1 VERRGEGL
9 TTEDLAG
16 RGAEER
22 ELTVEEAD
30 RSEGERASDES
41 SPAREQ
47 EGREREPIVAGPSA
61 ETPIVLDEREA
72 PEGRASER
80 TAGPVP
86 PAPPSDVAPERVD
99 LGEPRREDADAV
111 RASSAVGPLMAD
123 ADRDEFVS
131 RWREIQFRF
140 VEKPRDAVEQ
150 ADGLVA
156 EVMQRLAQMF
166 ADERANLESQWSH
179 GDEVSTEELRIAF
192 QRYRE
197 FFDRLLET

>member
-16 RGAEER
+16 RGAHET
-22 ELTVEEAD
+22 ELSVEEED
-30 RSEGERASDES
+30 RSEEERASDEG
-41 SPAREQ
+41 SPVAEH

-61 ETPIVLDEREA
+61 ETPIVLEEREG

-80 TAGPVP
+80 AGPEP
-86 PAPPSDVAPERVD
+86 PAPPPSDLAPERVD
-99 LGEPRREDADAV
+99 LGEPGREDADAV
-111 RASSAVGPLMAD
+111 RASRAVGPLMAD

-131 RWREIQFRF
+131 RWRDIQFRF
-140 VEKPRDAVEQ
+140 VEKPRTAVEQ

-179 GDEVSTEELRIAF
+179 GDEVSTEDLRIAF